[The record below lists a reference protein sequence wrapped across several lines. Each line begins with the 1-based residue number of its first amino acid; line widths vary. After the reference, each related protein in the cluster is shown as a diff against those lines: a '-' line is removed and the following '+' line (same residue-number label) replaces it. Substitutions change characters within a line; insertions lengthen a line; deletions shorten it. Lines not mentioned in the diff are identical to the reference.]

1 MDAQKTGRLI
11 AEARKERGLTQKDL
25 AQALHVS
32 AQAVSKWE
40 RGLNFPDLTL
50 LEPLG
55 ERLGLTVS
63 ELLAGARGEEPG
75 EELLR
80 DSLRLVLTQ
89 VGNKLCRWKRL
100 ALACLGALLAIALV
114 WSFRLVQTRTELL
127 PQPVTILT
135 PSELTAREEMTARTA
150 GTSGVYLYGLT
161 VADGTEN
168 YRVQMELWTDEGL
181 AQTWMVAEEDNLTD
195 VPRHQQ
201 VAFSY
206 SADRARSS
214 MKIGMTLAVS
224 TWQTTLEGIP
234 ALDLGYLLSILNEQ
248 CEADPE
254 HGVVLACWSLAAENG
269 VTLEPDGGR
278 TIIWSTPGWTGTVE
292 KPRVLEGERFLL
304 LRLLVQ

>member
-1 MDAQKTGRLI
+1 MKQHISFRQYRWID
-11 AEARKERGLTQKDL
+11 LTILL
-25 AQALHVS
+25 AVL
-32 AQAVSKWE
+32 AVSQYLIHHACTFWYPE
-40 RGLNFPDLTL
+40 QLYVVSPVAAVTTLVMMRWNGYAAIHALCGGLLFVALAEGEGRQYL
-50 LEPLG
+50 VYGLG
-55 ERLGLTVS
+55 
-63 ELLAGARGEEPG
+63 
-75 EELLR
+75 
-80 DSLRLVLTQ
+80 
-89 VGNKLCRWKRL
+89 N
-100 ALACLGALLAIALV
+100 LACLGALLAIALV
-114 WSFRLVQTRTELL
+114 GSFRLVQTRTEWL
-127 PQPVTILT
+127 PQPVTLLT

-161 VADGTEN
+161 VADGAEN

-224 TWQTTLEGIP
+224 TSQTTLEGIP

>member
-114 WSFRLVQTRTELL
+114 GSFRLVHTRTELL

-135 PSELTAREEMTARTA
+135 PSELTASAVNCHFCPVGKPAPPRPRRPEASTVSMTCWG
-150 GTSGVYLYGLT
+150 GTFSVRIL
-161 VADGTEN
+161 
-168 YRVQMELWTDEGL
+168 
-181 AQTWMVAEEDNLTD
+181 
-195 VPRHQQ
+195 PR
-201 VAFSY
+201 AS
-206 SADRARSS
+206 
-214 MKIGMTLAVS
+214 
-224 TWQTTLEGIP
+224 
-234 ALDLGYLLSILNEQ
+234 
-248 CEADPE
+248 
-254 HGVVLACWSLAAENG
+254 
-269 VTLEPDGGR
+269 
-278 TIIWSTPGWTGTVE
+278 
-292 KPRVLEGERFLL
+292 
-304 LRLLVQ
+304 